1 MFEIC
6 PVCKGTGRVP
16 AGFYSVGITYSSTST
31 LPYETCRSCGG
42 KGYIYAIKDSEEH
55 NYAALDANPC
65 KGCNIGWGSNT
76 TTGIQSCHDTCKAW
90 QDYVQHHLEGDKTKQ
105 STSNKTT
112 YFRSCGGCSL
122 TDGLIYTSN
131 PPKVKCTILDTYR
144 YTTDKCFLY
153 NVNSSV
159 ENVYDKLIELLKEL
173 KEEKVQMTSDT
184 ANSTVKEIDKTNK
197 SISIS
202 WGYARTESELP
213 SISQLY
219 SDYPDEGRLL
229 LFLVGQDDNVPKKVY
244 VFSRKSECYM
254 HLCNEDEINW
264 KMIYEKKI

>member
-1 MFEIC
+1 MLEIC
-6 PVCKGTGRVP
+6 PVCKGRGRVP
-16 AGFYSVGITYSSTST
+16 AGFYSVYYPISNTSD
-31 LPYETCRSCGG
+31 EVCRSCEG
-42 KGYIYAIKDSEEH
+42 KGYISIL
-55 NYAALDANPC
+55 N
-65 KGCNIGWGSNT
+65 
-76 TTGIQSCHDTCKAW
+76 
-90 QDYVQHHLEGDKTKQ
+90 DKTKYSNSNQQ
-105 STSNKTT
+105 SCFTNSSNIPQTINKNSG
-112 YFRSCGGCSL
+112 FRTCGGCSL
-122 TDGLIYTSN
+122 NDGLVYTSY

-184 ANSTVKEIDKTNK
+184 TNSTIKEIDKTNK
-197 SISIS
+197 PISIS

-213 SISQLY
+213 SISQLR

>member
-1 MFEIC
+1 MLEIC

-16 AGFYSVGITYSSTST
+16 AGFYSVYYPIINV
-31 LPYETCRSCGG
+31 PDEACRSCEG
-42 KGYIYAIKDSEEH
+42 KGYINVLNEKY
-55 NYAALDANPC
+55 NNLNQ
-65 KGCNIGWGSNT
+65 
-76 TTGIQSCHDTCKAW
+76 QSCFTN
-90 QDYVQHHLEGDKTKQ
+90 
-105 STSNKTT
+105 SSNIPQTINKNSG
-112 YFRSCGGCSL
+112 FRTCGGCSL
-122 TDGLIYTSN
+122 NDGLVYTSN
-131 PPKVKCTILDTYR
+131 PPKVKCTILNTYR

-173 KEEKVQMTSDT
+173 KEEKSTNELAEVKEDSIKLDKTTSDT
-184 ANSTVKEIDKTNK
+184 ANSTVKEIGKTNK

-264 KMIYEKKI
+264 NEII

>member
-6 PVCKGTGRVP
+6 PVCKGRGRVP
-16 AGFYSVGITYSSTST
+16 AGFYSVYYPISNT
-31 LPYETCRSCGG
+31 PDEACRSCKG
-42 KGYIYAIKDSEEH
+42 KGYISILNNKTKY
-55 NYAALDANPC
+55 NN
-65 KGCNIGWGSNT
+65 SNQ
-76 TTGIQSCHDTCKAW
+76 QSCFTNN
-90 QDYVQHHLEGDKTKQ
+90 
-105 STSNKTT
+105 SNIPQTINKNSG
-112 YFRSCGGCSL
+112 FRTCGGCSL

-173 KEEKVQMTSDT
+173 KEEKVQMTSDI

-197 SISIS
+197 PISIS